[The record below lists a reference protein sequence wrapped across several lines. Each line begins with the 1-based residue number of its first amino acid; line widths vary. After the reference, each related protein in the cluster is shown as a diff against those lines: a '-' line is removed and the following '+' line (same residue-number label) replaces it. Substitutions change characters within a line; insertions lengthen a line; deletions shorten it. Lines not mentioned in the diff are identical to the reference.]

1 MLRYFAGAV
10 HNRYEPRCIPAL
22 ILGSTA
28 RLVHA
33 RGTPAGQL
41 VLQRESD
48 TTLGS
53 VGAVRDS
60 YSRRSMVC
68 TAFAVDGLPPP
79 MPSNAVGSVADDFAG
94 LRAPW
99 GPPPSGVTLDVTSLV
114 RIRQDLLNNAV
125 ASGDAN
131 RVVAS
136 QRYPGICGL
145 DQIAGVAGVVPASV
159 R

>member
-48 TTLGS
+48 TTLGQRW
-53 VGAVRDS
+53 GGPGLLFTAEHGLHGVRG
-60 YSRRSMVC
+60 V
-68 TAFAVDGLPPP
+68 GLPPP
-79 MPSNAVGSVADDFAG
+79 VPSNAVGSVADDFAG

-99 GPPPSGVTLDVTSLV
+99 GPPPPGVTLDVTSLV
-114 RIRQDLLNNAV
+114 RIRQDLL
-125 ASGDAN
+125 S
-131 RVVAS
+131 RK
-136 QRYPGICGL
+136 R
-145 DQIAGVAGVVPASV
+145 
-159 R
+159 

>member
-68 TAFAVDGLPPP
+68 TAFAVYGLPPP
-79 MPSNAVGSVADDFAG
+79 VPSNAVGSVADDFAG

-99 GPPPSGVTLDVTSLV
+99 GRPPPGLTLDVTSLV